1 MPAPRARAAKTQS
14 TPAPVPVPWV
24 GVTGVQLAPAP
35 PHPSPDPAFQALAQ
49 SLVKLADLFPAEAP
63 GLLAQGA
70 ALPPSSAQS
79 VVQPSA
85 QSPTV
90 QSASLQSS
98 HMLILSDKLKALLED
113 GRVVVGRGLTEG

>member
-1 MPAPRARAAKTQS
+1 MPAPRVRAAKTQS

-70 ALPPSSAQS
+70 ALPPSSAR
-79 VVQPSA
+79 
-85 QSPTV
+85 SPAFSWTTV
-90 QSASLQSS
+90 CYLQ
-98 HMLILSDKLKALLED
+98 LSTAVTTDAHTVFDVSDLLA
-113 GRVVVGRGLTEG
+113 